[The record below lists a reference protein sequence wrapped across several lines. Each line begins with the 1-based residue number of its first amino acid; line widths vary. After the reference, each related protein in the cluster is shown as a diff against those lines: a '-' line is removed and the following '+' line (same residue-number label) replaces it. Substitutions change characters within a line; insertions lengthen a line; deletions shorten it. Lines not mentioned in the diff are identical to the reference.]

1 MVYWMEAVEAFL
13 QQDFFLCLLFE
24 ASAGCVV
31 SPRRRLIWGR
41 TGRGLASALPL
52 VGHIPVL
59 ALAENHRALG
69 SSLLGSEWQGSLEH

>member
-1 MVYWMEAVEAFL
+1 MVSWMEAVEELL
-13 QQDFFLCLLFE
+13 QQEFSFCLLFE

-31 SPRRRLIWGR
+31 SPRRRPTWGR

-52 VGHIPVL
+52 VGHIRVL

-69 SSLLGSEWQGSLEH
+69 ASLLGSE